1 MTTPATTSRRWV
13 GRLLALAALLLAAFY
28 ALVALGQRG
37 GETFFSNPSL
47 SVTIL
52 GAAGSAVVA
61 GGFGVHAL
69 AQHERSAVVFLAIAV
84 AVFVIWWIS
93 MEILFP
99 H

>member
-1 MTTPATTSRRWV
+1 MAATTSRRWA
-13 GRLLALAALLLAAFY
+13 GRLLGLAALLLTGFFS
-28 ALVALGQRG
+28 LCALGQRG

-52 GAAGSAVVA
+52 GAAGSAVAA

-69 AQHERSAVVFLAIAV
+69 VHHERSVVVFVAIAV
-84 AVFVIWWIS
+84 AAFVIWWSS